1 MTRRSVDPL
10 ATHCATLPW
19 HSMRVSQRN
28 ETRLAATVDSSASE
42 HAGFLATKTFG
53 SLDGLRA
60 VSILAVV
67 WHHTHDGFSGWP
79 ISKRGFLGVDL
90 FFLISGF
97 LIVTLLLREH
107 RRSGTMSLRNF
118 YIRRFLRIFPPY
130 YAMLALV
137 AAIVFI
143 KPGGTSLALRRD
155 LPYALFYVANLVPM
169 SSLLAITWSL
179 AVEEQFYLIVP
190 AVLKYAGKAFPLILA
205 ISYLLVI
212 LPPFGFFAGTE
223 LPSFFRETTFGPIL
237 LGVMLALL
245 LDDPMSYRWI
255 SRALGHPVIPLFAV
269 ALVMVACS
277 QSADDISGWP
287 RMAIHW
293 SLLVLLAAC
302 VVREQHVLEPVLR
315 SWPMVRIGAVS
326 YSIYL
331 CHLLVRHGVDKGIR
345 LGGWSS
351 PLILFLGTMLA
362 SWVAAEI
369 SYWAFESRFLALK
382 RRWT

>member
-1 MTRRSVDPL
+1 M
-10 ATHCATLPW
+10 
-19 HSMRVSQRN
+19 N
-28 ETRLAATVDSSASE
+28 LAATVDSSASE
-42 HAGFLATKTFG
+42 HARFLVTKTFG

-67 WHHTHDGFSGWP
+67 WHHTDDGFPGWP
-79 ISKRGFLGVDL
+79 ITKRGFLGVDL

-130 YAMLALV
+130 YALLALV
-137 AAIVFI
+137 AAVVFI
-143 KPGGTSLALRRD
+143 KPGGTAPMLRRE

-169 SSLLAITWSL
+169 SSLLSITWSL

-190 AVLKYAGKAFPLILA
+190 AVLKYAGRAFPWILA
-205 ISYLLVI
+205 VAYLLVS
-212 LPPFGFFAGTE
+212 LPPFGFFADTK

-245 LDDPMSYRWI
+245 LDEPMGYRWI
-255 SRALGHPVIPLFAV
+255 WRALGHPVTPLFAV
-269 ALVMVACS
+269 VLVLIACS
-277 QSADDISGWP
+277 QPAGDISGWP
-287 RMAIHW
+287 RMAIHG
-293 SLLVLLAAC
+293 SLLALLAAC
-302 VVREQHVLEPVLR
+302 VVREDHALAPVLR

-331 CHLLVRHGVDKGIR
+331 CHLLVRHGVDKGVR

-351 PLILFLGTMLA
+351 QLILFLGTMLG
-362 SWVAAEI
+362 SWIAAEI
-369 SYWAFESRFLALK
+369 SYWAFESRFLTLK